1 MILRDWSE
9 IPADVLRTAYENERH
24 RWMSVLQWDSAAAWH
39 EIEHARV
46 AWGLPGFVAIDQA
59 GRLRGLIYY
68 LIEHDRI
75 DIGGLVSDV
84 DLATDVLLDGVITV
98 AQALELPTMRGLLL
112 DSAVALPSSL
122 RIRGFAL
129 ERHLYLSRLLGAP
142 PVEASRG
149 QRLWARLTE
158 KPIPSERVE
167 TADSWRTGDADAAAA
182 LLARAYD
189 REGGRLFAPN
199 NQAGEWQRYVRNLV
213 AHVGCGTLNA
223 GLSQVIRDENGILG
237 LALMT
242 DIAPGIAHLVQLAV
256 DPAARGARLGEAL
269 VARACS
275 LLQKASYQTMTLMV
289 SERNVAARALYD
301 RAGFRHD
308 ATFLAAT
315 LNVAHAPAVMPPRAL
330 ANAS

>member
-1 MILRDWSE
+1 MILRDWCE
-9 IPADVLRTAYENERH
+9 VPADVLRAAYESERH
-24 RWMSVLQWDSAAAWH
+24 RWLRVLQWDSAAAWH

-46 AWGLPGFVAIDQA
+46 AWGLPGFVAIDQG
-59 GRLRGLIYY
+59 GRLRGLVYY

-75 DIGGLVSDV
+75 DIGGLVSDTDV
-84 DLATDVLLDGVITV
+84 ATDVLLDGVITV
-98 AQALELPTMRGLLL
+98 AQALELATVRGLLL

-122 RIRGFAL
+122 RIRAFGL
-129 ERHLYLSRLLGAP
+129 ERHLYLSKLLG
-142 PVEASRG
+142 VSETGVSRG

-158 KPIPSERVE
+158 KPLPSERVE
-167 TADSWRTGDADAAAA
+167 TADSWRPCDVDAAAT
-182 LLARAYD
+182 LLSRAYD

-199 NQAGEWQRYVRNLV
+199 NQTGEWQRYVRNLV

-223 GLSQVIRDENGILG
+223 ALSQVIRDGNDVVG

-242 DIAPGIAHLVQLAV
+242 DIAPGTAHLVQLAV

-269 VARACS
+269 VGRACA
-275 LLQKASYQTMTLMV
+275 LLQQASYQTLTLMV

-315 LNVAHAPAVMPPRAL
+315 LNVADAPAAMQRRPL
-330 ANAS
+330 ATAS

>member
-1 MILRDWSE
+1 MILRDWCE
-9 IPADVLRTAYENERH
+9 VPADVLRAACESERH
-24 RWMSVLQWDSAAAWH
+24 RWLRVLQWDSAAAWR

-46 AWGLPGFVAIDQA
+46 AWGLPGFAAIDQT

-75 DIGGLVSDV
+75 DIGGLVSDA

-129 ERHLYLSRLLGAP
+129 ERHLYLSKHLGAP
-142 PVEASRG
+142 QAEVSRG

-158 KPIPSERVE
+158 PPLPFARVE
-167 TADSWRTGDADAAAA
+167 ASDTWRTGDADAAAA
-182 LLARAYD
+182 LLSRAYD
-189 REGGRLFAPN
+189 RDGGRLFAPN
-199 NQAGEWQRYVRNLV
+199 HQTGEWQRYVRNLV

-223 GLSQVIRDENGILG
+223 GLSQVLRNGDEMLG

-242 DIAPGIAHLVQLAV
+242 DIAPGIGHLVQLAV
-256 DPAARGARLGEAL
+256 DPSARGARLGEAL
-269 VARACS
+269 VARACA
-275 LLQKASYQTMTLMV
+275 LLQRASYQTLTLMV
-289 SERNVAARALYD
+289 SERNAAARALYD

-315 LNVAHAPAVMPPRAL
+315 LNVADAPAVTQPRAL